1 MAVLSSPLILL
12 CKAEQPTA
20 VLSMPLTLF
29 CKAFSPM
36 AVFAVPLLIGLVLS
50 PTDKLQA
57 PLLLLKLLP
66 EKLPLIFKLPQ
77 ILVLPPMPTPPA
89 TVSAPLEQAV
99 LCVVAGMLTVPFSA
113 TVAN

>member
-12 CKAEQPTA
+12 CNALQPTA
-20 VLSMPLTLF
+20 VLSMPLILF
-29 CKAFSPM
+29 CNAFSPS

-50 PTDKLQA
+50 PTERLHR
-57 PLLLLKLLP
+57 PVLLLKLLP

-99 LCVVAGMLTVPFSA
+99 LCVVAGIFTG
-113 TVAN
+113 